1 MLRLPFPMR
10 LDVFLAENG
19 FAVSRSEAKSLIQSG
34 AVFLDGKPLT
44 KPAFDIT
51 GQEEKIL
58 LDRRMRKYVSRGG
71 NKLEGALL
79 AFRIPVR
86 GRYALDIGA
95 SSGGFTDCLLQNG
108 AARVIAADVGSGQLV
123 PSLRS
128 DPRVFVMENFNARY
142 MNAED
147 LPYLPDLCVMDVSFI
162 SATHIIPA
170 VYRTLADHADFICL
184 VKPQFE
190 VGRAGVGK
198 GGIVRD
204 EALRADALR
213 RVSAF
218 AEQYGFAARGSIVSP
233 IPGGDGNIE
242 YLIHFEKRI
251 D

>member
-1 MLRLPFPMR
+1 MR

-79 AFRIPVR
+79 AFKIPVR

-242 YLIHFEKRI
+242 YLVHFEKHI

>member
-1 MLRLPFPMR
+1 MR

-58 LDRRMRKYVSRGG
+58 LDRRMKKYVSRGG

-79 AFRIPVR
+79 AFKIPVR

-170 VYRTLADHADFICL
+170 VYRSLADHADFICL

-190 VGRAGVGK
+190 VGRTGVGK

-242 YLIHFEKRI
+242 YLVHFEKHI

>member
-1 MLRLPFPMR
+1 MR

-44 KPAFDIT
+44 KPAFDVT

-170 VYRTLADHADFICL
+170 VYRSLADHADFICL

-242 YLIHFEKRI
+242 YLVHFEKHI

>member
-1 MLRLPFPMR
+1 MR

-79 AFRIPVR
+79 AFKIPVR

-170 VYRTLADHADFICL
+170 VYRTLADRADFICL

-242 YLIHFEKRI
+242 YLVHFEKRI

>member
-1 MLRLPFPMR
+1 MR

-44 KPAFDIT
+44 KPAFDVT

-58 LDRRMRKYVSRGG
+58 LDRRMKKYVSRGG

-79 AFRIPVR
+79 AFKIPVR

-242 YLIHFEKRI
+242 YLVHFEKHI